1 MEKYFARVWV
11 LTQNIDGFHHAA
23 GSHNVIDIHGNMH
36 KLVCKRC
43 QWRNT
48 VKDYSEI
55 DIPPLC
61 PKCGTIARPEVV
73 FFGEMLPS
81 DKLGVLLR
89 QLQQGFDIYFS
100 VGTTS
105 VFPYIQ
111 QPILEAKA
119 LGRPTVEI
127 NPSDTEISRLVDIKL
142 RMRAA
147 EALDTIFKFIKEK

>member
-1 MEKYFARVWV
+1 
-11 LTQNIDGFHHAA
+11 
-23 GSHNVIDIHGNMH
+23 
-36 KLVCKRC
+36 
-43 QWRNT
+43 
-48 VKDYSEI
+48 
-55 DIPPLC
+55 
-61 PKCGTIARPEVV
+61 
-73 FFGEMLPS
+73 MLPS